1 IGDTVNVRKPAVFEA
16 KDFDRARGIELQD
29 AVESSIP
36 VKLDKIADVS
46 FAVTTEQL
54 TQEITDFNT
63 QLLAPAM
70 MALAQ
75 KIDRE
80 ILAMR
85 DDITQQAGLSTLPG
99 YTWDKP
105 EVLIEAGRQLDIN
118 NVPGDQ
124 RVVVTG
130 PTTRAKWLNSDL
142 LKNHNSSGDTDAL
155 RRGSIGSGLFGFDAY
170 QTQNVGQPKVNPAAG
185 DPTTEVGLA
194 FHKSALAFT
203 SAPLEVAPGSFAA
216 VESYR
221 GVSIRVAYQYSIDK
235 KQTVVSLDTL
245 YGTKVLDPNRAVLIK
260 GDNKA

>member
-1 IGDTVNVRKPAVFEA
+1 TVNVRKPAVFEA

-130 PTTRAKWLNSDL
+130 RPRVRSGSTATCSRTTTARAIPTPCAAVRSARACSASMRTR
-142 LKNHNSSGDTDAL
+142 
-155 RRGSIGSGLFGFDAY
+155 RR
-170 QTQNVGQPKVNPAAG
+170 
-185 DPTTEVGLA
+185 
-194 FHKSALAFT
+194 T
-203 SAPLEVAPGSFAA
+203 SASRRSTRLLATRRPRSASPSTSRRWRSPRPRSRSRPVRSLLSSRTA
-216 VESYR
+216 VCRSASR
-221 GVSIRVAYQYSIDK
+221 TSTASTRSRRSSRWTRCTARRCSTRIVPS
-235 KQTVVSLDTL
+235 
-245 YGTKVLDPNRAVLIK
+245 
-260 GDNKA
+260 